1 MRDNEYNAHKGLQD
15 TTPSGW
21 TPRARPAEPVARPA
35 APLAFIMRI
44 VTIITL
50 IVLAFHFGMMY
61 AGSL

>member
-15 TTPSGW
+15 SAPSGW
-21 TPRARPAEPVARPA
+21 TPRPQVVRNAGPM
-35 APLAFIMRI
+35 AFIMRI